1 MSFLKTETTLW
12 LIFLFCIF
20 ISPVLPHMVGAP
32 LKEWMGVSNRT
43 FYFLFIKQNKHLF
56 FVWKTFWIIFV
67 HGKREQGTC
76 LSSSTNKSL
85 IPASKLLRC
94 WPWGTALNPGH
105 SFSPLKYTSAMC
117 VKKFFLKILKEKQN
131 NYLIKVDRVLV
142 SSTEIY
148 PLSNHSQKL
157 TWQWAE
163 FETGRWYWSGS

>member
-1 MSFLKTETTLW
+1 MKTETTLW

-20 ISPVLPHMVGAP
+20 ISPVLPHVVGAP

-56 FVWKTFWIIFV
+56 FFVWKTFWIIFV
-67 HGKREQGTC
+67 HRKGEQGTC

-105 SFSPLKYTSAMC
+105 SFSPLKYTRCHVCEEILSQNF
-117 VKKFFLKILKEKQN
+117 KKRNKI
-131 NYLIKVDRVLV
+131 I
-142 SSTEIY
+142 I
-148 PLSNHSQKL
+148 
-157 TWQWAE
+157 
-163 FETGRWYWSGS
+163 